1 MVGTVARTG
10 RWKALASLAATSLTL
25 AACGSTPPPPPIPTS
40 VELTIVGA
48 KDLNPAPGGRP
59 SPVVL
64 RIYQLGS
71 AAAFANADFFQIVD
85 QDKAT
90 LGPTLIDRQELVVT
104 PGSSQ
109 TMAFEPKPDTRTI
122 AVAAAFR
129 EYEKAGWQAV
139 APVKANAK
147 NVWTLDLQAR
157 KVALVAPPPPKGED
171 DDE

>member
-10 RWKALASLAATSLTL
+10 RWKALASVAATSLTL

-40 VELTIVGA
+40 VQLTIVGA

-71 AAAFANADFFQIVD
+71 DAAFANADFFQIVD

-129 EYEKAGWQAV
+129 EYEKAGWQAF
-139 APVKANAK
+139 APIKANAK
-147 NVWTLDLQAR
+147 NLWTLDLQAR

-171 DDE
+171 DE